1 MGYVVVKVGSRPIG
15 LAEAVLGEINFLR
28 PQQGRLRSGDLS
40 PAKRGFSFSAR
51 ASQLW
56 RFALGSNAAVLKKIG
71 KGGTANA
78 KELATQ
84 MGYLFSKSASIFGNG
99 VALDAD
105 AKGLTKD
112 ERNDIVGDWV
122 EDWRGSPKNGHTTHL
137 LMSFPSHVRPEK
149 AKLIAEAWAFEMFQS
164 GEHQDD
170 VWSYVAAL
178 HTDKPHPH
186 VHMVVNNR
194 GTLNDSWFYMAK
206 EHVFDFEVMKDR
218 MVAIAAEEGV
228 FLDATSR
235 AERGLLTY
243 GPSRAEIERARVEGR
258 APEER
263 PREGRALEDA
273 SATMKRTADA
283 MRSLSHVAALTGL
296 PEIGEK
302 IARAED
308 ALRRGGV
315 LHPFLLDAAMT
326 ERADL
331 DRHFGGW
338 MIETEGKIQKMPV
351 EDRKDMRDEL
361 YGYAID
367 IARGLGDARG
377 AQLLQMPP
385 QSTLYATGLAGDQ
398 LTRGREV
405 VDLQPGAADRLKA
418 DIVGKAVSLGLS
430 GDRMTERLESGAAN
444 AWEERDWVRSDLRAI
459 SGRRR
464 VDLRS
469 PDQSRKVVEDLEGF
483 YGAPAMLID
492 HARTHEAVPE
502 NDRLLRAL
510 GSMGRIMQ
518 ADGKV
523 EFRGDA
529 HAERFA
535 DELRQRY
542 GKGVV
547 AELAAGRTDALMGDF
562 ADAEQRVWI
571 ARAVVSAA
579 KSHVA
584 FGMTLRETGKAERK
598 LREPNDRDADKDW
611 DR

>member
-1 MGYVVVKVGSRPIG
+1 MVKFGSRPIG

-28 PQQGRLRSGDLS
+28 PQQGRVKAGASSS
-40 PAKRGFSFSAR
+40 PKRGFSFSAR

-56 RFALGSNAAVLKKIG
+56 RFSLGSNAAVLKKIG

-78 KELATQ
+78 KELAAQ
-84 MGYLFSKSASIFGNG
+84 MDYLFSKSASIFGNG
-99 VALDAD
+99 VVLDAD
-105 AKGLTKD
+105 AKGLTKE
-112 ERNDIVGDWV
+112 ERNDIVGNWV
-122 EDWRGSPKNGHTTHL
+122 EDWRGSPKKGHTTHL

-178 HTDKPHPH
+178 HTDKAHPH

-194 GTLNDSWFYMAK
+194 GTVNDSWFFMAK
-206 EHVFDFEVMKDR
+206 EHAFNLEVMKER

-228 FLDATSR
+228 FLEATSR

-243 GPSRAEIERARVEGR
+243 GPSRAEIERARAEGR

-263 PREGRALEDA
+263 PREGKALEDA
-273 SATMKRTADA
+273 LATMARTADA

-302 IARAED
+302 IAKAEE

-315 LHPFLLDAAMT
+315 LQPFPGDAVT
-326 ERADL
+326 VERADL
-331 DRHFGGW
+331 DGHFNGW
-338 MIETEGKIQKMPV
+338 MAEAEGKIRKMPV
-351 EDRKDMRDEL
+351 VERKEMRDEL
-361 YGYAID
+361 YGYAIH
-367 IARGLGDARG
+367 IAKGLGDARG
-377 AQLLQMPP
+377 AQLLQMLP
-385 QSTLYATGLAGDQ
+385 QTKLYATALEDDR
-398 LTRGREV
+398 LTRGRDA
-405 VDLQPGAADRLKA
+405 VDLLRGAVDRLKT
-418 DIVGKAVSLGLS
+418 DIINKAISFGLS
-430 GDRMTERLESGAAN
+430 GDRMAERLETGAAN
-444 AWEERDWVRSDLRAI
+444 AWEERDWVRSDLLVL

-464 VDLRS
+464 ADLRN
-469 PDQSRKVVEDLEGF
+469 PEQSRKVVDDLEVF
-483 YGAPAMLID
+483 YETAAKLID
-492 HARTHEAVPE
+492 HARTHAVVPE
-502 NDRLLRAL
+502 NDRLMRAL

-518 ADGKV
+518 TDGKV

-535 DELRQRY
+535 EELRQRY

-547 AELAAGRTDALMGDF
+547 ADLASGRTDVLAGDF
-562 ADAEQRVWI
+562 EDADQRTWI

-584 FGMTLRETGKAERK
+584 FRLTLKEARHAELLLASSPTRG
-598 LREPNDRDADKDW
+598 EDDW
-611 DR
+611 ER

>member
-1 MGYVVVKVGSRPIG
+1 MVKLGSRPIG
-15 LAEAVLGEINFLR
+15 VAEAVLGEINFLR
-28 PQQGRLRSGDLS
+28 PQQGRVKAGGASS
-40 PAKRGFSFSAR
+40 PKRGFSFSTR

-56 RFALGSNAAVLKKIG
+56 RFSLGSNAAVLKKIG
-71 KGGTANA
+71 KGGTTNA
-78 KELATQ
+78 KELAAQ
-84 MGYLFSKSASIFGNG
+84 MAYLFSKSASIFGNG
-99 VALDAD
+99 VVLDAD
-105 AKGLTKD
+105 ARGLTKD
-112 ERNDIVGDWV
+112 ERNEIVGDWV

-137 LMSFPSHVRPEK
+137 LMSFPSHVRPER

-178 HTDKPHPH
+178 HTDKAHPH

-194 GTLNDSWFYMAK
+194 GTVNDSWFFMAK
-206 EHVFDFEVMKDR
+206 EHAFNLEVMKER

-263 PREGRALEDA
+263 PREGKALEDA
-273 SATMKRTADA
+273 LATMARTADA

-302 IARAED
+302 IAKAEE

-315 LHPFLLDAAMT
+315 LQPFPGDVAT
-326 ERADL
+326 VERADL
-331 DRHFGGW
+331 DRHFSGW
-338 MIETEGKIQKMPV
+338 MAEAEGKIRKMPV
-351 EDRKDMRDEL
+351 AERKEMRDEL
-361 YGYAID
+361 YSYAID
-367 IARGLGDARG
+367 IAKGLGDARG
-377 AQLLQMPP
+377 AQLLQMLP
-385 QSTLYATGLAGDQ
+385 QTKLYATGLEGDQ
-398 LTRGREV
+398 LTQGREA
-405 VDLQPGAADRLKA
+405 VDLQPGAAEQLKA
-418 DIVGKAVSLGLS
+418 DIVGKALSLGLS
-430 GDRMTERLESGAAN
+430 GDRIAQRLDTGAAN
-444 AWEERDWVRSDLRAI
+444 AWEERDWVRSDVLAL

-464 VDLRS
+464 ADLRNS
-469 PDQSRKVVEDLEGF
+469 GQSRKIVDDLEGF
-483 YGAPAMLID
+483 YEAAAKMIE
-492 HARTHEAVPE
+492 HAWAHEVVPE

-510 GSMGRIMQ
+510 GSMGRIIK

-542 GKGVV
+542 GNGVV
-547 AELAAGRTDALMGDF
+547 AELASGRTEALIGDF
-562 ADAEQRVWI
+562 ENADQRQWI
-571 ARAVVSAA
+571 ARAVVSSA

-584 FGMTLRETGKAERK
+584 FGLTLKEARHAER
-598 LREPNDRDADKDW
+598 LLASTPARGEHDW
-611 DR
+611 ER

>member
-1 MGYVVVKVGSRPIG
+1 MVKFGSRPIG
-15 LAEAVLGEINFLR
+15 VAEAFLGEINFLR
-28 PQQGRLRSGDLS
+28 PQQGRVKAGGSSS
-40 PAKRGFSFSAR
+40 PKRGFSFSTR

-56 RFALGSNAAVLKKIG
+56 RFSMGSNAAVLKKIG

-78 KELATQ
+78 KELAAQ
-84 MGYLFSKSASIFGNG
+84 MDYLFSKSASIFGNG
-99 VALDAD
+99 VVLDAN

-170 VWSYVAAL
+170 VWSCVAAL
-178 HTDKPHPH
+178 HTDKAHPH

-194 GTLNDSWFYMAK
+194 GTVNDSWFYMAK
-206 EHVFDFEVMKDR
+206 EHAFNLEVMKER

-243 GPSRAEIERARVEGR
+243 GPSRAEIERARAEGR

-263 PREGRALEDA
+263 PREGKALEDA
-273 SATMKRTADA
+273 LATMTRTADA
-283 MRSLSHVAALTGL
+283 MRSLQHVAALTGL
-296 PEIGEK
+296 PKIGEK
-302 IARAED
+302 IARAEE

-315 LHPFLLDAAMT
+315 LQPFPGGVATA

-331 DRHFGGW
+331 DRHFSGW
-338 MIETEGKIQKMPV
+338 MAEAEDKIRKMPFA
-351 EDRKDMRDEL
+351 ERKDMRDEL

-367 IARGLGDARG
+367 IAKDLGDARG
-377 AQLLQMPP
+377 AQLLQMLP
-385 QSTLYATGLAGDQ
+385 QTKLYATGIEGDR
-398 LTRGREV
+398 LTQDMEA

-418 DIVGKAVSLGLS
+418 NIVGKAVALGLS
-430 GDRMTERLESGAAN
+430 GDRMAERLEAGAAN
-444 AWEERDWVRSDLRAI
+444 AWEERDWVRRDLLAL

-464 VDLRS
+464 ADLRN
-469 PDQSRKVVEDLEGF
+469 PDQSRKVVDDLEAF
-483 YGAPAMLID
+483 YDASAKLID
-492 HARTHEAVPE
+492 HARTHEVVPE

-547 AELAAGRTDALMGDF
+547 AELAGGRTDALAGDF
-562 ADAEQRVWI
+562 EDADQRMWI
-571 ARAVVSAA
+571 ARTVVSAA
-579 KSHVA
+579 KAHVA
-584 FGMTLRETGKAERK
+584 FGLTLQDARGAERR
-598 LREPNDRDADKDW
+598 LSSVPERLEERDW
-611 DR
+611 ER

>member
-1 MGYVVVKVGSRPIG
+1 MVKLGSRPIG
-15 LAEAVLGEINFLR
+15 VAEAVLGEISFLR
-28 PQQGRLRSGDLS
+28 PQQGRVKAGGSSS
-40 PAKRGFSFSAR
+40 PKRGFSFSTR

-56 RFALGSNAAVLKKIG
+56 RFSLGSNAAVLKKIG
-71 KGGTANA
+71 KGGTANGT
-78 KELATQ
+78 ELASQ
-84 MGYLFSKSASIFGNG
+84 MDYLFSKSASIFGNG
-99 VALDAD
+99 VVLDAD
-105 AKGLTKD
+105 AKGLTAD
-112 ERNDIVGDWV
+112 ERDDIVGDWV

-178 HTDKPHPH
+178 HTDKAHPH
-186 VHMVVNNR
+186 VHMVINNR
-194 GTLNDSWFYMAK
+194 GMVKDSWFFMAR
-206 EHVFDFEVMKDR
+206 EHAFNLEVMKVR

-235 AERGLLTY
+235 AERGFLTY

-263 PREGRALEDA
+263 PREGKALEDA
-273 SATMKRTADA
+273 LATMARTADA

-302 IARAED
+302 IARAEE

-315 LHPFLLDAAMT
+315 LQPFPGDVASA
-326 ERADL
+326 ERADI
-331 DRHFGGW
+331 DRHFSGW
-338 MIETEGKIQKMPV
+338 MAQAEGKIRKIPV
-351 EDRKDMRDEL
+351 GERKDMRDEL

-367 IARGLGDARG
+367 IAKGLGDARG
-377 AQLLQMPP
+377 AQLLQMLP
-385 QSTLYATGLAGDQ
+385 QTKLYATDLEGDR
-398 LTRGREV
+398 LTQGRET
-405 VDLQPGAADRLKA
+405 VDLQPSAADRLKT
-418 DIVGKAVSLGLS
+418 DIVGKALALGLS
-430 GDRMTERLESGAAN
+430 GERMTERLEAGAAN
-444 AWEERDWVRSDLRAI
+444 AWEERDWVHSDLATL

-464 VDLRS
+464 VDLRN
-469 PDQSRKVVEDLEGF
+469 PDQSRKVVVDLEGF
-483 YGAPAMLID
+483 YEAAAKLIE
-492 HARTHEAVPE
+492 HAREHDVAPD
-502 NDRLLRAL
+502 NGRLLRAL
-510 GSMGRIMQ
+510 GSMGRILQ

-535 DELRQRY
+535 EELCLRY

-547 AELAAGRTDALMGDF
+547 AELASGRTDVLAGDF
-562 ADAEQRVWI
+562 EDPDQRKWI

-579 KSHVA
+579 KAHVA
-584 FGMTLRETGKAERK
+584 LGLTLKEARDAER
-598 LREPNDRDADKDW
+598 RQGSTPERSNERDW
-611 DR
+611 ER

>member
-1 MGYVVVKVGSRPIG
+1 MVRLGSRPIG
-15 LAEAVLGEINFLR
+15 VAEAVLGEINFLL
-28 PQQGRLRSGDLS
+28 PQRGRVTAHSSS
-40 PAKRGFSFSAR
+40 PKRGFNFSTR

-56 RFALGSNAAVLKKIG
+56 RFSLGSNAAVLKKIG

-78 KELATQ
+78 KELAAQ
-84 MGYLFSKSASIFGNG
+84 MDYLFSKSASIFGNG
-99 VALDAD
+99 VVLDTN
-105 AKGLTKD
+105 AKELTKD
-112 ERNDIVGDWV
+112 ERNEIVGDWV

-137 LMSFPSHVRPEK
+137 LMSFPSHVRPEI

-178 HTDKPHPH
+178 HTDKAHPH

-194 GTLNDSWFYMAK
+194 GTVNDSWFFMAK
-206 EHVFDFEVMKDR
+206 EHAFNLEVMKER

-263 PREGRALEDA
+263 PREGKALEDA
-273 SATMKRTADA
+273 LATMTRTADV
-283 MRSLSHVAALTGL
+283 MRSLQHLAALTGL

-302 IARAED
+302 IAKAEK
-308 ALRRGGV
+308 ALRQGGV
-315 LHPFLLDAAMT
+315 LQPFPGDVATA

-331 DRHFGGW
+331 DRHFSGW
-338 MIETEGKIQKMPV
+338 MAEAEGKIRKMPV
-351 EDRKDMRDEL
+351 AERKDMRDEL

-367 IARGLGDARG
+367 IAKGLGDARG
-377 AQLLQMPP
+377 AQLLQMLP
-385 QSTLYATGLAGDQ
+385 QTKLYATGLEGDR
-398 LTRGREV
+398 LTQGKEAV
-405 VDLQPGAADRLKA
+405 ELQPGAADRLKTE
-418 DIVGKAVSLGLS
+418 IVGKAVALGLS
-430 GDRMTERLESGAAN
+430 GGRMAERLATGAAN
-444 AWEERDWVRSDLRAI
+444 AWEERDWVRSDLLAL

-464 VDLRS
+464 ADLRN
-469 PDQSRKVVEDLEGF
+469 PDRRWKVVDDLEGF
-483 YGAPAMLID
+483 YEAAAKLID
-492 HARTHEAVPE
+492 HARAHEVVQD

-547 AELAAGRTDALMGDF
+547 AELASGRTDSLAGDF
-562 ADAEQRVWI
+562 EDAGQRKWI

-584 FGMTLRETGKAERK
+584 LGLTLQEVRKAEHKPELQSERS
-598 LREPNDRDADKDW
+598 DGKDW
-611 DR
+611 ER

>member
-1 MGYVVVKVGSRPIG
+1 MVRLGSRPIG
-15 LAEAVLGEINFLR
+15 VAEAVLGEINFLR
-28 PQQGRLRSGDLS
+28 PQQGRVKVGGASS
-40 PAKRGFSFSAR
+40 PKRGFSFSTR

-56 RFALGSNAAVLKKIG
+56 RLSLGSNAAVLKKIG
-71 KGGTANA
+71 KGGTASG
-78 KELATQ
+78 KELAAQ
-84 MGYLFSKSASIFGNG
+84 MDYLFSKSASIFGNG
-99 VALDAD
+99 VVLDAD
-105 AKGLTKD
+105 ANALTKD
-112 ERNDIVGDWV
+112 ERNEIVGDWV

-178 HTDKPHPH
+178 HTDKAHPH

-194 GTLNDSWFYMAK
+194 GTVNDSWFFMAK
-206 EHVFDFEVMKDR
+206 EHVFNLDVMKER

-258 APEER
+258 APDER
-263 PREGRALEDA
+263 PREGKALDDA
-273 SATMKRTADA
+273 LATMARTADT
-283 MRSLSHVAALTGL
+283 MRSLQHVAALTGL

-302 IARAED
+302 IAKAEE

-315 LHPFLLDAAMT
+315 LQPFPGDVATA

-331 DRHFGGW
+331 DQHFSGW
-338 MIETEGKIQKMPV
+338 MAEAEGKIRKMPV
-351 EDRKDMRDEL
+351 AERKEMRDEL

-367 IARGLGDARG
+367 IAKGLGDARG
-377 AQLLQMPP
+377 AQLLQMLP
-385 QSTLYATGLAGDQ
+385 QTKLYAMGLEGDR
-398 LTRGREV
+398 LTRGREA
-405 VDLQPGAADRLKA
+405 VDLQPGAADRLKTA
-418 DIVGKAVSLGLS
+418 IVGKALALGLS
-430 GDRMTERLESGAAN
+430 GDRIAERLEAGAAN
-444 AWEERDWVRSDLRAI
+444 AWEERDWVRSDLLNL

-464 VDLRS
+464 VDLRNL
-469 PDQSRKVVEDLEGF
+469 DQSRKVVVDLEGF
-483 YGAPAMLID
+483 YEAAAKLIE
-492 HARTHEAVPE
+492 HARDHDVAPD

-542 GKGVV
+542 GAGVV
-547 AELAAGRTDALMGDF
+547 AELASGQTDALVGDF
-562 ADAEQRVWI
+562 EDSDQRRWI

-584 FGMTLRETGKAERK
+584 FGLTLKEARHAER
-598 LREPNDRDADKDW
+598 LLASTPARDEHDW
-611 DR
+611 ER

>member
-1 MGYVVVKVGSRPIG
+1 MVKLGSRPIG
-15 LAEAVLGEINFLR
+15 VAEAVLGEINFLR
-28 PQQGRLRSGDLS
+28 PQQGRVKAGGSSS
-40 PAKRGFSFSAR
+40 PKRGFSFSTR

-56 RFALGSNAAVLKKIG
+56 RFSLGSNAAVLKKIG

-78 KELATQ
+78 KELAAQ
-84 MGYLFSKSASIFGNG
+84 MDYLFSKSASIFGNG
-99 VALDAD
+99 VVLDAD

-112 ERNDIVGDWV
+112 ERNEIVGDWV

-149 AKLIAEAWAFEMFQS
+149 AKLIAEVWAFEMFQS

-178 HTDKPHPH
+178 HTDKAHPH
-186 VHMVVNNR
+186 VHMVINNR
-194 GTLNDSWFYMAK
+194 GTVNDSWFFMAK
-206 EHVFDFEVMKDR
+206 EHVFNLEVMKER

-243 GPSRAEIERARVEGR
+243 GPSRAEIERARAESR

-263 PREGRALEDA
+263 PREGKAMEDA
-273 SATMKRTADA
+273 LATMARTADA

-302 IARAED
+302 IAKAEE

-315 LHPFLLDAAMT
+315 LQPCPGGVATA

-331 DRHFGGW
+331 DRHFSGW
-338 MIETEGKIQKMPV
+338 MAEAEGKIRKLPV
-351 EDRKDMRDEL
+351 AERKDMRDEL

-367 IARGLGDARG
+367 IAKGLGDARG
-377 AQLLQMPP
+377 AQLLQMLP
-385 QSTLYATGLAGDQ
+385 QTKLYGTGLEGHR
-398 LTRGREV
+398 LTQGKV
-405 VDLQPGAADRLKA
+405 AIDLQPGAADRLKT
-418 DIVGKAVSLGLS
+418 DIVSKAMSLGLS
-430 GDRMTERLESGAAN
+430 GDRMAERLETGAAN
-444 AWEERDWVRSDLRAI
+444 AWEERDWVRSDLLVL
-459 SGRRR
+459 SGRRHA
-464 VDLRS
+464 DLRVS
-469 PDQSRKVVEDLEGF
+469 ETSRKVVDDLEGF
-483 YGAPAMLID
+483 YEAAAKLID
-492 HARTHEAVPE
+492 HARTREAVYE

-518 ADGKV
+518 TDGKV

-535 DELRQRY
+535 DELRRRY
-542 GKGVV
+542 GKGIVT
-547 AELAAGRTDALMGDF
+547 ELASGRTDVLAGDF
-562 ADAEQRVWI
+562 EDADQRNWI

-579 KSHVA
+579 RSHVA
-584 FGMTLRETGKAERK
+584 FGLTLKEARVAERR
-598 LREPNDRDADKDW
+598 LASVPERAETRDW
-611 DR
+611 ER

>member
-1 MGYVVVKVGSRPIG
+1 MVRLGSRPIG
-15 LAEAVLGEINFLR
+15 VAEAVLGEINFLR
-28 PQQGRLRSGDLS
+28 PQQGRVKAGTSS
-40 PAKRGFSFSAR
+40 APKRGFSFSTR

-56 RFALGSNAAVLKKIG
+56 RFSLGSNAAVLKRIG

-78 KELATQ
+78 KELAAQ
-84 MGYLFSKSASIFGNG
+84 MDYLFSKSASIFGNG
-99 VALDAD
+99 VVLDAD

-112 ERNDIVGDWV
+112 ERNDIVVDWV

-137 LMSFPSHVRPEK
+137 LMSFPSHVRPSS

-178 HTDKPHPH
+178 HTDKAHPH

-194 GTLNDSWFYMAK
+194 GTVNDSWFFMAK
-206 EHVFDFEVMKDR
+206 EHVFNLDVMKER

-235 AERGLLTY
+235 AERGILTY

-258 APEER
+258 AAEER

-273 SATMKRTADA
+273 LATMARTADA

-302 IARAED
+302 IAKAEET
-308 ALRRGGV
+308 LRRSGM
-315 LHPFLLDAAMT
+315 LQPFPGDAAT
-326 ERADL
+326 AERADL
-331 DRHFGGW
+331 DRHFSGW
-338 MIETEGKIQKMPV
+338 MAEAEGKIGKMPV
-351 EDRKDMRDEL
+351 AERKDMRDEL

-367 IARGLGDARG
+367 IAKGLGDARG
-377 AQLLQMPP
+377 AQLLQMMP
-385 QSTLYATGLAGDQ
+385 QTKLYATGLEGDR
-398 LTRGREV
+398 LTQGREA
-405 VDLQPGAADRLKA
+405 VDLQPSAADRLKT
-418 DIVGKAVSLGLS
+418 DIVSKAVALGLS
-430 GDRMTERLESGAAN
+430 GDRMAERLETGAAN
-444 AWEERDWVRSDLRAI
+444 AWEERDWVRSDLATL

-464 VDLRS
+464 TDLS
-469 PDQSRKVVEDLEGF
+469 NPEQSRKVVDDLAGF
-483 YGAPAMLID
+483 YETAAKLIEHTRAHEVAPD
-492 HARTHEAVPE
+492 

-518 ADGKV
+518 TDGKV

-542 GKGVV
+542 GKQVV
-547 AELAAGRTDALMGDF
+547 AELASGRTDQLAGDF
-562 ADAEQRVWI
+562 EDAGQRKWI

-584 FGMTLRETGKAERK
+584 FGLTLKEAHEAERK
-598 LREPNDRDADKDW
+598 LASMRVRSNERDW
-611 DR
+611 ER

>member
-1 MGYVVVKVGSRPIG
+1 MVKLGSRPIG
-15 LAEAVLGEINFLR
+15 LAEAVLGDLDFLR
-28 PQQGRLRSGDLS
+28 PQSGRVKPGASSSSRQGFRFS
-40 PAKRGFSFSAR
+40 PR

-56 RFALGSNAAVLKKIG
+56 RFSLGSNAAVIKKIG

-84 MGYLFSKSASIFGNG
+84 MDYLFSKSASIFGNG
-99 VALDAD
+99 VVLDAD

-112 ERNDIVGDWV
+112 ERKDIVGDWV
-122 EDWRGSPKNGHTTHL
+122 EDWRGSPKNGHTSHL
-137 LMSFPSHVRPEK
+137 LLSFPSHVRPEK
-149 AKLIAEAWAFEMFQS
+149 ARLIAEAWAFEMFQS

-178 HTDKPHPH
+178 HTDRPHPH
-186 VHMVVNNR
+186 VHIVVNNR
-194 GTLNDSWFYMAK
+194 GTVNDSWFFMAK
-206 EHVFDFEVMKDR
+206 EHAFNLEVMKER
-218 MVAIAAEEGV
+218 MVAIAAEEDV

-243 GPSRAEIERARVEGR
+243 GPSRAEIERAWVEGR

-263 PREGRALEDA
+263 PREGKALEDA
-273 SATMKRTADA
+273 LATMARTADT
-283 MRSLSHVAALTGL
+283 MRSLQHVAALTGL

-302 IARAED
+302 IAKAEE

-315 LHPFLLDAAMT
+315 LQPFPAEAAT
-326 ERADL
+326 AGRADL
-331 DRHFGGW
+331 DRHFSGW
-338 MIETEGKIQKMPV
+338 MAEAEGKIRKMPLA
-351 EDRKDMRDEL
+351 ERKDMRDEL

-367 IARGLGDARG
+367 IAKGLGDARG
-377 AQLLQMPP
+377 AQLLQMLP
-385 QSTLYATGLAGDQ
+385 QSKLYATGIAGDQ
-398 LTRGREV
+398 VARGRDV
-405 VDLQPGAADRLKA
+405 IDLQPGSADWLKA
-418 DIVGKAVSLGLS
+418 DIVGKAVALGLS
-430 GDRMTERLESGAAN
+430 GDRMAGRLETGATN
-444 AWEERDWVRSDLRAI
+444 AWEERDWVRSDLLAL

-464 VDLRS
+464 VDLRN
-469 PDQSRKVVEDLEGF
+469 PAQSRKVVDELEGF
-483 YGAPAMLID
+483 YEAAVKLIE
-492 HARTHEAVPE
+492 HARAHEVAPE

-542 GKGVV
+542 GTGVV
-547 AELAAGRTDALMGDF
+547 AELAGGRTDALAADF
-562 ADAEQRVWI
+562 EDQGQRQWI

-584 FGMTLRETGKAERK
+584 FGLTLKEARHAER
-598 LREPNDRDADKDW
+598 LLASSPALVENDWER
-611 DR
+611 

>member
-1 MGYVVVKVGSRPIG
+1 MVKLGSRPIG

-28 PQQGRLRSGDLS
+28 PQQGKVKTGNSS
-40 PAKRGFSFSAR
+40 PKRGFSFSSR

-56 RFALGSNAAVLKKIG
+56 RLSMGSNAAVLKKIG

-78 KELATQ
+78 KELAAQ
-84 MGYLFSKSASIFGNG
+84 MDYLFSKSASIFGNG
-99 VALDAD
+99 VVLDAD

-112 ERNDIVGDWV
+112 ERNEIVGDWV

-149 AKLIAEAWAFEMFQS
+149 AKLIAETWAFEMFQS

-178 HTDKPHPH
+178 HTDKAHPH

-194 GTLNDSWFYMAK
+194 GTINDSWFFMAK
-206 EHVFDFEVMKDR
+206 EHAFNLEAMKER
-218 MVAIAAEEGV
+218 MVAIAAEEDV

-243 GPSRAEIERARVEGR
+243 GPSRAEIERAWVEGR

-263 PREGRALEDA
+263 PREGKALEDA
-273 SATMKRTADA
+273 LATMARTADT
-283 MRSLSHVAALTGL
+283 MRSLQHVAALTGL

-302 IARAED
+302 IAKAEE

-315 LHPFLLDAAMT
+315 LQPFPAEAAT
-326 ERADL
+326 AGRADL
-331 DRHFGGW
+331 DRHFSGW
-338 MIETEGKIQKMPV
+338 MAEAEGKIRKMPLA
-351 EDRKDMRDEL
+351 ERKDMRDEL

-367 IARGLGDARG
+367 IAKGLGDARG
-377 AQLLQMPP
+377 AQLLQMLP
-385 QSTLYATGLAGDQ
+385 QSKLYATGIAGDQ
-398 LTRGREV
+398 VARGRDV
-405 VDLQPGAADRLKA
+405 IDLQPGSADWLKA
-418 DIVGKAVSLGLS
+418 DIVGKAVALGLS
-430 GDRMTERLESGAAN
+430 GDRMAGRLETGATN
-444 AWEERDWVRSDLRAI
+444 AWEERDWVRSDLLAL

-464 VDLRS
+464 VDLRN
-469 PDQSRKVVEDLEGF
+469 PAQSRKVVDELEGF
-483 YGAPAMLID
+483 YEAAVKLIE
-492 HARTHEAVPE
+492 HARAHEVAPE

-542 GKGVV
+542 GTGVV
-547 AELAAGRTDALMGDF
+547 AELAGGRTDALAADF
-562 ADAEQRVWI
+562 EDQGQRQWI

-584 FGMTLRETGKAERK
+584 FGLTLKEARHAER
-598 LREPNDRDADKDW
+598 LLASSPARVENDWER
-611 DR
+611 

>member
-1 MGYVVVKVGSRPIG
+1 MVRLGSRPIG
-15 LAEAVLGEINFLR
+15 VAEAVLGEINFLR
-28 PQQGRLRSGDLS
+28 PQQGKVKAGGSAS
-40 PAKRGFSFSAR
+40 PKRGFSFSTR

-56 RFALGSNAAVLKKIG
+56 RLSLGSNAAVLKKIG

-78 KELATQ
+78 KELAAQ
-84 MGYLFSKSASIFGNG
+84 MDYLFSKSASIFGNG
-99 VALDAD
+99 VVLDAD

-178 HTDKPHPH
+178 HTDKAHPH

-194 GTLNDSWFYMAK
+194 GTVNDSWFFMAK
-206 EHVFDFEVMKDR
+206 EHAFNLEVMKER

-243 GPSRAEIERARVEGR
+243 GPSRAEIERARAEGR

-263 PREGRALEDA
+263 PCEGKALEDA
-273 SATMKRTADA
+273 LATMARTADA
-283 MRSLSHVAALTGL
+283 MRSLSHIAALTGL
-296 PEIGEK
+296 PEIGEM
-302 IARAED
+302 IAKAEE

-315 LHPFLLDAAMT
+315 LQPFPGDVATA
-326 ERADL
+326 EQADL
-331 DRHFGGW
+331 DRHFSGW
-338 MIETEGKIQKMPV
+338 MAEAEGKIRKMPV
-351 EDRKDMRDEL
+351 AERKHMRDEL

-367 IARGLGDARG
+367 IAKGLGDARG
-377 AQLLQMPP
+377 AHLLQLLP
-385 QSTLYATGLAGDQ
+385 QTKLYATGLEGDR
-398 LTRGREV
+398 LTQGREA
-405 VDLQPGAADRLKA
+405 VDLQPGAADRLKT
-418 DIVGKAVSLGLS
+418 DIVGKAVALGLS
-430 GDRMTERLESGAAN
+430 GDSMAERLETGAAN
-444 AWEERDWVRSDLRAI
+444 AWEERDWVRSDLLAL

-464 VDLRS
+464 ADLRN
-469 PDQSRKVVEDLEGF
+469 PDQGRKVVDDLEGF
-483 YGAPAMLID
+483 YEAAAKLIE
-492 HARTHEAVPE
+492 HTRAHEVVPE

-542 GKGVV
+542 GKGIV
-547 AELAAGRTDALMGDF
+547 AELASGRTEALAGDF
-562 ADAEQRVWI
+562 EDADQRSWI

-584 FGMTLRETGKAERK
+584 FGLTLREARKVERD
-598 LREPNDRDADKDW
+598 LAGRSSLGNDKDW
-611 DR
+611 ER

>member
-1 MGYVVVKVGSRPIG
+1 MVKLGARPIG
-15 LAEAVLGEINFLR
+15 VAEAVLGEINFLR
-28 PQQGRLRSGDLS
+28 PQQGRVKAGSSSS
-40 PAKRGFSFSAR
+40 PKRGFSFSTR

-56 RFALGSNAAVLKKIG
+56 RFSLGSNAAVLKKIG

-78 KELATQ
+78 KELAAQ
-84 MGYLFSKSASIFGNG
+84 MDYLFSKSASIFGNG
-99 VALDAD
+99 VVLDAD

-112 ERNDIVGDWV
+112 ERNEIVGDWV

-178 HTDKPHPH
+178 HTDKAHPH
-186 VHMVVNNR
+186 VHMVINNR
-194 GTLNDSWFYMAK
+194 GTLNDSWFFMAK
-206 EHVFDFEVMKDR
+206 EHVFNLDVMKER

-263 PREGRALEDA
+263 PREGKALEDA
-273 SATMKRTADA
+273 LATMVRTADA

-302 IARAED
+302 IAKAED

-315 LHPFLLDAAMT
+315 LQPFPGNVAT
-326 ERADL
+326 VERADL
-331 DRHFGGW
+331 DRHFSGW
-338 MIETEGKIQKMPV
+338 MAEPESKIRKMPV
-351 EDRKDMRDEL
+351 AERKEMRDEL

-377 AQLLQMPP
+377 AQLLQMLP
-385 QSTLYATGLAGDQ
+385 QTKLYATDFEGDR
-398 LTRGREV
+398 LTQGREA
-405 VDLQPGAADRLKA
+405 VDLQRGAADRLKT
-418 DIVGKAVSLGLS
+418 DIVGKAVALGLS
-430 GDRMTERLESGAAN
+430 GDRMAERLETGAVN
-444 AWEERDWVRSDLRAI
+444 AWEERDWVRSDLATL

-464 VDLRS
+464 SDLRNR
-469 PDQSRKVVEDLEGF
+469 DQSRKVVDDLEGF
-483 YGAPAMLID
+483 YEAAAKLIE
-492 HARTHEAVPE
+492 HAREHDVAPD

-547 AELAAGRTDALMGDF
+547 AELASGRTDTLAADF
-562 ADAEQRVWI
+562 EDTNQRTWI
-571 ARAVVSAA
+571 AKAVVSAA

-584 FGMTLRETGKAERK
+584 FGLTLREAKQAEQYLTGSSKRHNGNDWER
-598 LREPNDRDADKDW
+598 
-611 DR
+611 

>member
-1 MGYVVVKVGSRPIG
+1 MVKLGSRPIG

-28 PQQGRLRSGDLS
+28 PQQGRMKAGGASS
-40 PAKRGFSFSAR
+40 PKRGFSFSTR

-56 RFALGSNAAVLKKIG
+56 RFSLGSNAAVLKKIG

-78 KELATQ
+78 KELAAQ
-84 MGYLFSKSASIFGNG
+84 MDYLFSKSASIFGNG
-99 VALDAD
+99 VVLDAD

-112 ERNDIVGDWV
+112 ERNEIVGDWV

-170 VWSYVAAL
+170 VWSYAAAL
-178 HTDKPHPH
+178 HTDKAHPH
-186 VHMVVNNR
+186 VHMVINNR
-194 GTLNDSWFYMAK
+194 GTVNDSWFFMAR
-206 EHVFDFEVMKDR
+206 EHAFNLEVMKER

-263 PREGRALEDA
+263 PREGKALEDA
-273 SATMKRTADA
+273 LATMARTADA

-296 PEIGEK
+296 SEIGEK
-302 IARAED
+302 IAKAEE

-315 LHPFLLDAAMT
+315 LQPFPGDVAT
-326 ERADL
+326 VERADL
-331 DRHFGGW
+331 DRHFSGW
-338 MIETEGKIQKMPV
+338 MAEAEGKIRKMPV
-351 EDRKDMRDEL
+351 AERKDMRDEL

-367 IARGLGDARG
+367 IAKGLGDARG
-377 AQLLQMPP
+377 AQLLQMLP
-385 QSTLYATGLAGDQ
+385 QTKLYATGLEGDW
-398 LTRGREV
+398 LTQGREA
-405 VDLQPGAADRLKA
+405 VDLQPGAAERLKN
-418 DIVGKAVSLGLS
+418 DIVGTAVALGLS
-430 GDRMTERLESGAAN
+430 ADRMAERLETGAAN
-444 AWEERDWVRSDLRAI
+444 AWEERNWVRTDLATL

-464 VDLRS
+464 ADLRN
-469 PDQSRKVVEDLEGF
+469 PDQTRKVVDDLEGF
-483 YGAPAMLID
+483 YEVAAKLIG
-492 HARTHEAVPE
+492 HARAHEVVPD
-502 NDRLLRAL
+502 NNRLLRAL
-510 GSMGRIMQ
+510 GSMGRILQ

-547 AELAAGRTDALMGDF
+547 AELASGRTDVLAGDF
-562 ADAEQRVWI
+562 EDPDQRKRI

-584 FGMTLRETGKAERK
+584 FGLTLRDAQKAERDLAERPEPGSGK
-598 LREPNDRDADKDW
+598 DREL
-611 DR
+611 

>member
-1 MGYVVVKVGSRPIG
+1 MVKLGSRPIG
-15 LAEAVLGEINFLR
+15 MAEAVLGEINFLR
-28 PQQGRLRSGDLS
+28 PQQGKVKASSSSS
-40 PAKRGFSFSAR
+40 PKRGFSFSTQ

-56 RFALGSNAAVLKKIG
+56 RFSLGSNAAVLKKIG

-78 KELATQ
+78 KELAAQ
-84 MGYLFSKSASIFGNG
+84 MDYLFSKSASIFGNG
-99 VALDAD
+99 VVLDAD

-112 ERNDIVGDWV
+112 ERNEIVGDWV

-137 LMSFPSHVRPEK
+137 LMSFPSHVRPET

-178 HTDKPHPH
+178 HTDKAHPH
-186 VHMVVNNR
+186 VHMVINNR
-194 GTLNDSWFYMAK
+194 GTVNDSWFFMAK
-206 EHVFDFEVMKDR
+206 EHVFNLEVMKDR

-263 PREGRALEDA
+263 PREGKALEDA
-273 SATMKRTADA
+273 LATMARTADA
-283 MRSLSHVAALTGL
+283 MRSLQHVAALTGL

-302 IARAED
+302 IAKAEV

-315 LHPFLLDAAMT
+315 LQPFPGDVATA

-331 DRHFGGW
+331 DQHFSGW
-338 MIETEGKIQKMPV
+338 MAEAEGKIRKMPV
-351 EDRKDMRDEL
+351 AERKDMRDEL

-367 IARGLGDARG
+367 IAKGLGDARG
-377 AQLLQMPP
+377 AQLLQMLP
-385 QSTLYATGLAGDQ
+385 QTKLYATGLEVDR
-398 LTRGREV
+398 LTQGREPV
-405 VDLQPGAADRLKA
+405 ELQSGAVNRLKT
-418 DIVGKAVSLGLS
+418 DIFSKAMSLGLS
-430 GDRMTERLESGAAN
+430 CDRMAERLETGAAN
-444 AWEERDWVRSDLRAI
+444 AWEERDWVRSDLLAL

-464 VDLRS
+464 GDLKN
-469 PDQSRKVVEDLEGF
+469 PVQSRKVVDDLEGF
-483 YGAPAMLID
+483 YEAAAKLID
-492 HARTHEAVPE
+492 HARAHEVAPD
-502 NDRLLRAL
+502 NDRLVRAL
-510 GSMGRIMQ
+510 GSMARTMQ

-523 EFRGDA
+523 EFRSDA

-535 DELRQRY
+535 EELRLRY

-547 AELAAGRTDALMGDF
+547 AEIASGRTDALAGDF
-562 ADAEQRVWI
+562 EDAGQRKWI

-584 FGMTLRETGKAERK
+584 FGLTLRDAQKAERDMAG
-598 LREPNDRDADKDW
+598 RPEPGSGKDW
-611 DR
+611 EL

>member
-1 MGYVVVKVGSRPIG
+1 MVKLGSRPIG

-28 PQQGRLRSGDLS
+28 PQQGRVKAGGPSS
-40 PAKRGFSFSAR
+40 PKRGFSFSTR

-56 RFALGSNAAVLKKIG
+56 RFSLGSNAAVLKKIG

-78 KELATQ
+78 KELAAQ
-84 MGYLFSKSASIFGNG
+84 MDYLFSKSASIFGNG
-99 VALDAD
+99 VVLDAD

-112 ERNDIVGDWV
+112 ERNDIVGNWV

-137 LMSFPSHVRPEK
+137 LMSFPSHVRPDK

-178 HTDKPHPH
+178 HTDKAHPH

-194 GTLNDSWFYMAK
+194 GTVNDSWFFMAK
-206 EHVFDFEVMKDR
+206 EHAFNLEVMKER

-263 PREGRALEDA
+263 PREGKALEDA
-273 SATMKRTADA
+273 LATMARTADA

-302 IARAED
+302 IAKAEE
-308 ALRRGGV
+308 ALRRGGM
-315 LHPFLLDAAMT
+315 LQPFPGDTATA

-331 DRHFGGW
+331 DRHFSGW
-338 MIETEGKIQKMPV
+338 MAEAEGKIRKMPV
-351 EDRKDMRDEL
+351 AERKEMRDEL
-361 YGYAID
+361 YGYAVD
-367 IARGLGDARG
+367 VAKGLGDARG
-377 AQLLQMPP
+377 AQLLQMLP
-385 QSTLYATGLAGDQ
+385 QTKLYATALEDDR
-398 LTRGREV
+398 LTWGRDA
-405 VDLQPGAADRLKA
+405 VDLLPGAVDRLKT
-418 DIVGKAVSLGLS
+418 DIVNKAMSLGLS
-430 GDRMTERLESGAAN
+430 GDRMAERLETGAAN
-444 AWEERDWVRSDLRAI
+444 AWEERDWVRRDLLAL
-459 SGRRR
+459 SGRQR
-464 VDLRS
+464 VDLRNT
-469 PDQSRKVVEDLEGF
+469 DQSRKVVDDLEGF
-483 YGAPAMLID
+483 YEAAAKLID
-492 HARTHEAVPE
+492 HARTHERIPE

-510 GSMGRIMQ
+510 GSMRRIMQ
-518 ADGKV
+518 AEGKV

-535 DELRQRY
+535 DELGQRY
-542 GKGVV
+542 GKGIV
-547 AELAAGRTDALMGDF
+547 AELASGRTNALAGDF
-562 ADAEQRVWI
+562 EDADERKWI
-571 ARAVVSAA
+571 ARAIVSSA

-584 FGMTLRETGKAERK
+584 FGLTLKEARHAER
-598 LREPNDRDADKDW
+598 LLASTPARGEHDW
-611 DR
+611 ER

>member
-1 MGYVVVKVGSRPIG
+1 MVRLGSRPIG
-15 LAEAVLGEINFLR
+15 VAEAVLGEINFLL
-28 PQQGRLRSGDLS
+28 PQQGRVKVGGASS
-40 PAKRGFSFSAR
+40 PKRGFSFSTR

-56 RFALGSNAAVLKKIG
+56 RFSVGSNAAVLKKIG

-78 KELATQ
+78 KELAAQ
-84 MGYLFSKSASIFGNG
+84 MDYLFSKSASIFGNG
-99 VALDAD
+99 VVLDAD

-178 HTDKPHPH
+178 HTDKAHPH
-186 VHMVVNNR
+186 VHMVINNR
-194 GTLNDSWFYMAK
+194 GTVNDSWFFMAK
-206 EHVFDFEVMKDR
+206 EHVFNLEVMKER

-243 GPSRAEIERARVEGR
+243 GPSRAEIERARAEGR

-263 PREGRALEDA
+263 LREGKALDDA
-273 SATMKRTADA
+273 LATMARTADA

-302 IARAED
+302 IAKAEQ

-315 LHPFLLDAAMT
+315 LQPFPGDVAT
-326 ERADL
+326 VERADL
-331 DRHFGGW
+331 DRHFSGW
-338 MIETEGKIQKMPV
+338 MADAEGKIRKMPV
-351 EDRKDMRDEL
+351 AERKEMRDEL

-367 IARGLGDARG
+367 IAKGLGDARG
-377 AQLLQMPP
+377 AQLLQMLP
-385 QSTLYATGLAGDQ
+385 QTELYATGLEGDR
-398 LTRGREV
+398 LTQGRKA
-405 VDLQPGAADRLKA
+405 VDLQPGASDRLKN
-418 DIVGKAVSLGLS
+418 DIVGIAVALGLS
-430 GDRMTERLESGAAN
+430 ADRMAERLETGAAD
-444 AWEERDWVRSDLRAI
+444 AWEERNWVRTDLATL

-464 VDLRS
+464 ADLRN
-469 PDQSRKVVEDLEGF
+469 PDQSRKVVDDLEGF
-483 YGAPAMLID
+483 YEAAAKLIG
-492 HARTHEAVPE
+492 HASEHDVLPE
-502 NDRLLRAL
+502 NDRLLRTL

-518 ADGKV
+518 TDGKV

-535 DELRQRY
+535 DELGQRY
-542 GKGVV
+542 GKGIV
-547 AELAAGRTDALMGDF
+547 AELASGRTDALIGDF
-562 ADAEQRVWI
+562 EDAGQRKWI

-584 FGMTLRETGKAERK
+584 FGLTLRDAQKAERDLAERPEPGSVK
-598 LREPNDRDADKDW
+598 DREL
-611 DR
+611 

>member
-1 MGYVVVKVGSRPIG
+1 MVKLGSRPIG

-28 PQQGRLRSGDLS
+28 PQQGRVKAGGASS
-40 PAKRGFSFSAR
+40 PKRGFSFSTR

-56 RFALGSNAAVLKKIG
+56 RFSLGSSAAVLKKIG

-78 KELATQ
+78 KELAAQ
-84 MGYLFSKSASIFGNG
+84 MDYLFSKSASIFGNG
-99 VALDAD
+99 VVLDAD
-105 AKGLTKD
+105 AKGLTKN
-112 ERNDIVGDWV
+112 ERNEIVGDWV

-164 GEHQDD
+164 GAHQDD

-178 HTDKPHPH
+178 HSDKAHPH
-186 VHMVVNNR
+186 VHMVINNR
-194 GTLNDSWFYMAK
+194 GTVNDSWFFMAK
-206 EHVFDFEVMKDR
+206 EHAFNLEVMKER

-243 GPSRAEIERARVEGR
+243 GPSRAEIKRARADGR

-263 PREGRALEDA
+263 QREGKALEDA
-273 SATMKRTADA
+273 LATMARTADA
-283 MRSLSHVAALTGL
+283 MRSLSHVATLTGL

-302 IARAED
+302 IAKAEE
-308 ALRRGGV
+308 ALRRGGI
-315 LHPFLLDAAMT
+315 LQPFLGDVATA

-331 DRHFGGW
+331 DRHFSGW
-338 MIETEGKIQKMPV
+338 MAEAEDKIRKMPV
-351 EDRKDMRDEL
+351 TERKEMRGEL

-367 IARGLGDARG
+367 IAKGLGDARG
-377 AQLLQMPP
+377 AQLLQMLP
-385 QSTLYATGLAGDQ
+385 QTKLYATGLEGDRLTQGKEAVELQ
-398 LTRGREV
+398 L
-405 VDLQPGAADRLKA
+405 GAADRLKT
-418 DIVGKAVSLGLS
+418 DIAGKAVALGLS
-430 GDRMTERLESGAAN
+430 GERMTERLETGAAN
-444 AWEERDWVRSDLRAI
+444 AWEERDWVRSDLLTL

-464 VDLRS
+464 VDLRNL
-469 PDQSRKVVEDLEGF
+469 DQSRKVVVDLEGF
-483 YGAPAMLID
+483 YEASAKLIE
-492 HARTHEAVPE
+492 HARAHEVVSE

-518 ADGKV
+518 TDGKV

-547 AELAAGRTDALMGDF
+547 AELASGRTHALAGDF
-562 ADAEQRVWI
+562 EDADERKWI
-571 ARAVVSAA
+571 ARAIVSSA

-584 FGMTLRETGKAERK
+584 FGLTLKEARHAER
-598 LREPNDRDADKDW
+598 LLASTPARGEHDW
-611 DR
+611 ER

>member
-1 MGYVVVKVGSRPIG
+1 MFKLGSRPIG
-15 LAEAVLGEINFLR
+15 VAEAVLGEINFLR
-28 PQQGRLRSGDLS
+28 PQQGRVKAGGSS
-40 PAKRGFSFSAR
+40 PPKRGFSFSPR

-56 RFALGSNAAVLKKIG
+56 RFSLGSSAAVLKKIS

-78 KELATQ
+78 KELVAQ
-84 MGYLFSKSASIFGNG
+84 MHYLFSKSASIFGNG
-99 VALDAD
+99 VVLDAD

-178 HTDKPHPH
+178 HTDKAHPH
-186 VHMVVNNR
+186 VHMVINNR
-194 GTLNDSWFYMAK
+194 GTVNDSWFFMAK
-206 EHVFDFEVMKDR
+206 EHVFNLDVMKAR

-243 GPSRAEIERARVEGR
+243 GPSRAEIERARTEGR

-263 PREGRALEDA
+263 PCEGKAMEDA
-273 SATMKRTADA
+273 LATMARTADA

-302 IARAED
+302 IAKAEE

-315 LHPFLLDAAMT
+315 LQPFPDYVGSA

-331 DRHFGGW
+331 DRHFSGW
-338 MIETEGKIQKMPV
+338 MAEAEGKIRKVPV
-351 EDRKDMRDEL
+351 AERKEMRDEL

-367 IARGLGDARG
+367 IARGLGDSRG
-377 AQLLQMPP
+377 AQLLQMMP
-385 QSTLYATGLAGDQ
+385 QAAVYGVALEGDTLAH
-398 LTRGREV
+398 GRSRTT
-405 VDLQPGAADRLKA
+405 LQPAAAERLRS
-418 DIVGKAVSLGLS
+418 DIVADASAIGLS
-430 GDRMTERLESGAAN
+430 GDRIASRLETGAAN
-444 AWEERDWVRSDLRAI
+444 AWEERDWVRSDLLVLA
-459 SGRRR
+459 GRRR
-464 VDLRS
+464 LDLRE
-469 PDQSRKVVEDLEGF
+469 PDQGKRVAEDLQGF
-483 YGAPAMLID
+483 YDRTAAAID
-492 HARTHEAVPE
+492 HVVAHEAVTE
-502 NDRLLRAL
+502 NDRLVRTLR
-510 GSMGRIMQ
+510 SMGRIMQ
-518 ADGKV
+518 TEGKV

-535 DELRQRY
+535 EELRQRY

-547 AELAAGRTDALMGDF
+547 ADLAAGKTDRLAPDFEGDE
-562 ADAEQRVWI
+562 DRRWI
-571 ARAVVSAA
+571 SRAIVSAA

-584 FGMTLRETGKAERK
+584 FGLTLSAAQEAERGR
-598 LREPNDRDADKDW
+598 REPRNPETRDW
-611 DR
+611 ER

>member
-1 MGYVVVKVGSRPIG
+1 MVKLGSRPIG
-15 LAEAVLGEINFLR
+15 VAEAVLGEINFLR
-28 PQQGRLRSGDLS
+28 PQRGRVKAGGSAS
-40 PAKRGFSFSAR
+40 PKRGFSFSTR

-56 RFALGSNAAVLKKIG
+56 RFSLGSNAAVLKKIG

-78 KELATQ
+78 KELAAQ
-84 MGYLFSKSASIFGNG
+84 MDYLFSKSASIFGNG
-99 VALDAD
+99 VVLDAD

-170 VWSYVAAL
+170 VWPYVAAL
-178 HTDKPHPH
+178 HTDKAHPH

-194 GTLNDSWFYMAK
+194 GTVNDSWFFMAK
-206 EHVFDFEVMKDR
+206 EHAFNLEVMKER

-263 PREGRALEDA
+263 PREGKALEDA
-273 SATMKRTADA
+273 LATMARTADA

-302 IARAED
+302 IAKAEE

-315 LHPFLLDAAMT
+315 LQPFPGEVATA
-326 ERADL
+326 ERANL
-331 DRHFGGW
+331 DRHFSGW
-338 MIETEGKIQKMPV
+338 MAQAEGKIRKMPV
-351 EDRKDMRDEL
+351 AERKDMHDEL

-367 IARGLGDARG
+367 IAKGLGDARG
-377 AQLLQMPP
+377 AQLLQMLP
-385 QSTLYATGLAGDQ
+385 QTKLYATDIEGDR
-398 LTRGREV
+398 LTQGREA
-405 VDLQPGAADRLKA
+405 VDLQSGAADRLKSE
-418 DIVGKAVSLGLS
+418 IVSKAVALGLS
-430 GDRMTERLESGAAN
+430 GDRMAKRLETGAAN
-444 AWEERDWVRSDLRAI
+444 AWEERDWVRSDLLVL
-459 SGRRR
+459 SGRRLA
-464 VDLRS
+464 DLRN
-469 PDQSRKVVEDLEGF
+469 PDQSRKVVDDLEGF
-483 YGAPAMLID
+483 YETAAELIG
-492 HARTHEAVPE
+492 HAREHDVVQG

-518 ADGKV
+518 ADGRV

-542 GKGVV
+542 GKEVV
-547 AELAAGRTDALMGDF
+547 AELASGRTDRLAGDF
-562 ADAEQRVWI
+562 EDADQRKWI

-579 KSHVA
+579 KSHVV
-584 FGMTLRETGKAERK
+584 FGLTLRESTRSEEY
-598 LREPNDRDADKDW
+598 LADQMSFRQAKDW
-611 DR
+611 EL

>member
-1 MGYVVVKVGSRPIG
+1 MVKLGSRPIG
-15 LAEAVLGEINFLR
+15 LAEAVLGEISFLR
-28 PQQGRLRSGDLS
+28 PQQGRVKAGGLS
-40 PAKRGFSFSAR
+40 SPKRGFSFSTR

-56 RFALGSNAAVLKKIG
+56 RFSLGSNAAVLKKIG

-78 KELATQ
+78 KELAAQ
-84 MGYLFSKSASIFGNG
+84 MDYLFSKSASIFGNG
-99 VALDAD
+99 VVLDAD

-112 ERNDIVGDWV
+112 ERNEIVGAWV

-137 LMSFPSHVRPEK
+137 LMSFPSHVRPKK

-178 HTDKPHPH
+178 HTDKAHPH
-186 VHMVVNNR
+186 VHMVINNR
-194 GTLNDSWFYMAK
+194 GTVNDSWFFMAK
-206 EHVFDFEVMKDR
+206 EHAFNLEVMKER

-228 FLDATSR
+228 FLEATSR

-263 PREGRALEDA
+263 PREGKALEDA
-273 SATMKRTADA
+273 LATMARTADA

-302 IARAED
+302 IARAEE

-315 LHPFLLDAAMT
+315 LQPFPGDVASA
-326 ERADL
+326 ERADI
-331 DRHFGGW
+331 DRHFSGW
-338 MIETEGKIQKMPV
+338 MAEAEGKIRKMPV
-351 EDRKDMRDEL
+351 AERKDMRDEL

-367 IARGLGDARG
+367 IAKGLGDARG
-377 AQLLQMPP
+377 AHLLQMLPH
-385 QSTLYATGLAGDQ
+385 TKLYAVGLEGDR
-398 LTRGREV
+398 LTQGRKA
-405 VDLQPGAADRLKA
+405 VDLQPGAADRLKN
-418 DIVGKAVSLGLS
+418 DIVGKAVALGLS
-430 GDRMTERLESGAAN
+430 GDRMAERLETGAAN
-444 AWEERDWVRSDLRAI
+444 AWEERNWVRSDLATL

-464 VDLRS
+464 ADLRN
-469 PDQSRKVVEDLEGF
+469 PDQSRKVVVDLERF
-483 YGAPAMLID
+483 YEKAAKLIEHTRAHEVAPD
-492 HARTHEAVPE
+492 

-510 GSMGRIMQ
+510 GAMGRIMQ
-518 ADGKV
+518 TDGKV

-535 DELRQRY
+535 AELRLRY
-542 GKGVV
+542 GRGVV
-547 AELAAGRTDALMGDF
+547 AELASGRTDVLAGDF
-562 ADAEQRVWI
+562 EDADQRKWI

-584 FGMTLRETGKAERK
+584 LGLTLKEACDSESRLAS
-598 LREPNDRDADKDW
+598 EPEISEKRDW
-611 DR
+611 EL

>member
-1 MGYVVVKVGSRPIG
+1 MVKLGARPIG
-15 LAEAVLGEINFLR
+15 VAEAVLGEINFLR
-28 PQQGRLRSGDLS
+28 PQQGRVKAGSSSS
-40 PAKRGFSFSAR
+40 PKRGFSFSTR

-56 RFALGSNAAVLKKIG
+56 RFSLGSNAAVLKKIG

-78 KELATQ
+78 KELAAQ
-84 MGYLFSKSASIFGNG
+84 MDYLFSKSASIFGNG
-99 VALDAD
+99 VVLDAD

-112 ERNDIVGDWV
+112 ERNEIVGDWV

-178 HTDKPHPH
+178 HTDKAHPH
-186 VHMVVNNR
+186 VHMVINNR
-194 GTLNDSWFYMAK
+194 GTLNDSWFFMAK
-206 EHVFDFEVMKDR
+206 EHVFNLDVMKER

-263 PREGRALEDA
+263 PREGKALEDA
-273 SATMKRTADA
+273 LATMVRTADA

-302 IARAED
+302 IAKAED

-315 LHPFLLDAAMT
+315 LQPFPGNVAT
-326 ERADL
+326 VERADL
-331 DRHFGGW
+331 DRHFSGW
-338 MIETEGKIQKMPV
+338 MAEAESKIRKMPV
-351 EDRKDMRDEL
+351 AERKEMRDEL

-377 AQLLQMPP
+377 AQLLQMLP
-385 QSTLYATGLAGDQ
+385 QTKLYATDFEGDR
-398 LTRGREV
+398 LTQGREA
-405 VDLQPGAADRLKA
+405 VDLQRGAADRLKT
-418 DIVGKAVSLGLS
+418 DIVGKAVALGLS
-430 GDRMTERLESGAAN
+430 GDRMAERLVTGAVN
-444 AWEERDWVRSDLRAI
+444 AWEERDWVRSDLATL

-464 VDLRS
+464 SDLRNR
-469 PDQSRKVVEDLEGF
+469 DQSRKVVDDLEGF
-483 YGAPAMLID
+483 YEAAAKLIE
-492 HARTHEAVPE
+492 HAREHDVAPD

-547 AELAAGRTDALMGDF
+547 AELASGRTDTLAADF
-562 ADAEQRVWI
+562 EDTNQRTWI
-571 ARAVVSAA
+571 AKAVVSAA

-584 FGMTLRETGKAERK
+584 FGLTLREAKQAEQYLTGSSKRHNGNDWER
-598 LREPNDRDADKDW
+598 
-611 DR
+611 